1 MMYKVIKRFIDLQD
15 DRYAYNVGDV
25 YPRDDAKPTK
35 KRISELASDKNKMK
49 TPLIVEIEPEKEE
62 IKTEAEEDIIE

>member
-15 DRYAYNVGDV
+15 DRYAYNVGDI

-49 TPLIVEIEPEKEE
+49 TPLIVEIEE
-62 IKTEAEEDIIE
+62 IETEAEEDITE